1 MSTYSI
7 GDAARILKVSPGRL
21 RYWERT
27 ALLQRQARHVQDDA
41 SGEPSGQAGKG
52 EESESARRIRAGQ
65 PSGSAAALEF
75 RDLVCVRGIL
85 TLLEQGVPLRR
96 IRRNVEILRD
106 RLPEVDDPLRSLRV
120 WVEGSER
127 MVIRHEGVLLEP
139 NGQMVLDFGEVPSEA
154 EAVRPIGPEESDQD
168 LAVAAFER
176 GCLLDADPSTFDE
189 AISAYTEA
197 LELEPDFADCHCNL
211 GAVHY
216 NQGDRVKARRCF
228 ERCLEVDADHVEG
241 QFNLANLLEESGCD
255 EMALH
260 HYKIALAS
268 DPLYPDL
275 HINLALIY
283 EKLGER
289 SQASRHWRR
298 YLQLDADG
306 AWATVAR
313 QRLARED

>member
-7 GDAARILKVSPGRL
+7 GDAARILKVSPARL

-27 ALLQRQARHVQDDA
+27 ALLQPQAKQGEMQGEQGGERPEKPGAQGKKA
-41 SGEPSGQAGKG
+41 ESGG
-52 EESESARRIRAGQ
+52 
-65 PSGSAAALEF
+65 ALEF

-85 TLLEQGVPLRR
+85 SLLEQGVPLRR

-106 RLPEVDDPLRSLRV
+106 RLPELDDPLRSLRV

-127 MVIRHEGVLLEP
+127 MVIRHDGVLLEP
-139 NGQMVLDFGEVPSEA
+139 SGQMVLDFGGESLQCD
-154 EAVRPIGPEESDQD
+154 AVTPIEPEESERD
-168 LAVAAFER
+168 AAIEAFER
-176 GCLLDADPSTFDE
+176 GCLLDSDPETFD
-189 AISAYTEA
+189 AAMAAYQQA

-216 NQGDRVKARRCF
+216 NRGDRAAARRCF
-228 ERCLEVDADHVEG
+228 ERCLEAEKDHVEG
-241 QFNLANLLEESGCD
+241 HFNLANLLEEEGCD

-260 HYKIALAS
+260 HYRSALAA

-275 HINLALIY
+275 QINLALIH
-283 EKLGER
+283 EKLGDR
-289 SQASRHWRR
+289 AQAVRHWRR
-298 YLQLDADG
+298 YLQLDPEG

-313 QRLARED
+313 QRLERDI